1 MYTIYKFVELALPKV
16 FNSKKITEDIVV
28 FLTPYV
34 TNCSTFCCSNGRNLP
49 NPQKQN
55 EK

>member
-16 FNSKKITEDIVV
+16 FNRKKITEDIVV

-49 NPQKQN
+49 NPQKHN